1 MGAGIHG
8 GFGKT
13 FGAVKAQNLLSESK
27 LRYSKQKKEPIFT
40 KTGHVTD
47 QSISA
52 RAEFFLGKSVAKLE
66 NVLHRHGYE
75 TVRRPSKYSTSKA
88 KIIVTTNPNK
98 DRNITQIQV
107 SPGSKRHGNVPYV
120 KISTSD
126 EGKFKIIGSSESEY
140 KSDGKET
147 AKLIFRRKS

>member
-1 MGAGIHG
+1 MNMIFFGIIIQYLVLN
-8 GFGKT
+8 
-13 FGAVKAQNLLSESK
+13 AIQIWQNK
-27 LRYSKQKKEPIFT
+27 YSKQKKEPIFT

>member
-75 TVRRPSKYSTSKA
+75 TVRRPSK
-88 KIIVTTNPNK
+88 
-98 DRNITQIQV
+98 
-107 SPGSKRHGNVPYV
+107 
-120 KISTSD
+120 
-126 EGKFKIIGSSESEY
+126 
-140 KSDGKET
+140 
-147 AKLIFRRKS
+147 

>member
-52 RAEFFLGKSVAKLE
+52 RAEFFLGNQLQNSKMFFIDMDMRQCVDRQ
-66 NVLHRHGYE
+66 NTRHQ
-75 TVRRPSKYSTSKA
+75 KQK
-88 KIIVTTNPNK
+88 
-98 DRNITQIQV
+98 
-107 SPGSKRHGNVPYV
+107 
-120 KISTSD
+120 
-126 EGKFKIIGSSESEY
+126 
-140 KSDGKET
+140 
-147 AKLIFRRKS
+147 